1 VKNNIHTDGEVS
13 FAEQHQS
20 TLTVQKSILFLLSGF
35 FFGFILIKAEVFS
48 WYRIQEMFRFQ
59 SFHMYGVIGSAVVTG
74 ILSTYIINVLKR
86 KKHTAPIH
94 VAEKKFHKGI
104 IPGSLIFGL
113 GWGISGACPG
123 PIFLQVGM
131 GYAGS
136 VLLLLA
142 ALVGTLLYGLLRD
155 KLPH

>member
-1 VKNNIHTDGEVS
+1 MKNHNQTDGEVS

-20 TLTVQKSILFLLSGF
+20 SLTVQKSILFLLSGF

-74 ILSTYIINVLKR
+74 IVSTYIINVLKG
-86 KKHTAPIH
+86 KKHTVPIH
-94 VAEKKFHKGI
+94 VTEKKFHKGI

>member
-1 VKNNIHTDGEVS
+1 MKNHNQTDGEVS

-20 TLTVQKSILFLLSGF
+20 SLTVQKSILFLLSGF

-74 ILSTYIINVLKR
+74 IVSTYIINILKR
-86 KKHTAPIH
+86 KKQSAPIQ
-94 VAEKKFHKGI
+94 VSQKKFHKGI

-142 ALVGTLLYGLLRD
+142 ALGGTFFYGLLRD